1 MLKNRIDKNFKI
13 KTILPIDKVCKR
25 GYYNAHR
32 KTYYSDMFKQI
43 RKELQQWKENNDCY
57 IICKGMNECVAV
69 VEI

>member
-43 RKELQQWKENNDCY
+43 RKELQQ
-57 IICKGMNECVAV
+57 
-69 VEI
+69 